1 MKCLVLGGVKSGK
14 SRYAEQQARAWAAQA
29 GNSDHSVVYLAT
41 AENHEDGDFS
51 RRISRHRAQRPAE
64 WITIEEPFNI
74 SAIIASASGENQ
86 CVLLEC
92 LTLWVSNLLQ
102 DEAMLS
108 QHIDDFCQIFDA
120 YEGEIIVVSNE
131 TGLGIMPP
139 NALARRFGDEVGIL
153 HQRLAGL
160 CDEVVLTV
168 AGLPTILKPSK

>member
-1 MKCLVLGGVKSGK
+1 MKSLILGGVKSGK
-14 SRYAEQQARAWAAQA
+14 SRYAEQQARAWAAQV

-41 AENHEDGDFS
+41 AENREDDDFS

-64 WITIEEPFNI
+64 WKTIEEPLNI
-74 SAIIASASGENQ
+74 SAIIASASGKNK

-92 LTLWVSNLLQ
+92 LTLWLSNLLQ

-108 QHIDDFCQIFDA
+108 QQIADFCQALVA
-120 YEGEIIVVSNE
+120 YEGEIILVSNE

-168 AGLPTILKPSK
+168 AGLPTILKTSN

>member
-1 MKCLVLGGVKSGK
+1 MKSLILGGVKSGK
-14 SRYAEQQARAWAAQA
+14 SRYAEQQVRVWAAQA

-41 AENHEDGDFS
+41 AENREDDDFS
-51 RRISRHRAQRPAE
+51 QRITRHRAQRPPE
-64 WITIEEPFNI
+64 WKTIEEPFNI
-74 SAIIASASGENQ
+74 SPIIAAASGENQ

-102 DEAMLS
+102 NEATIS
-108 QHIDDFCQIFDA
+108 QHIDEFCETLQT
-120 YEGEIIVVSNE
+120 YQGEIILVSNE

-168 AGLPTILKPSK
+168 AGLPTILKTFN